1 MQTRRH
7 AADQENAG
15 FSATLC
21 ENAAA
26 SKPSGLGNKN
36 HSNGVST
43 RRVGL
48 GGVGGKAS
56 AAQSTTGMQTRRG
69 LKDITN
75 KTEAGAGAGGA
86 TGKANGKKP
95 GARVASASV
104 GSGDTGVA
112 APAAGVNVNL
122 SSASSNSAVAVI
134 APGPTAVAASA
145 TTSTAVQQRPIR
157 TAVRTA
163 TDIDLRDAD
172 EPLAVTE
179 YVEDLY
185 AFLREREMAT
195 KVDRGYMERQP
206 NVNERMRS
214 ILIDWLVEVH
224 LKFKLVPDTLY
235 LTVYLIDKYLEL
247 EEVRCFAVSHSVF
260 VLFHFSAAFPRPLHS
275 LRAVHIL
282 WSHQAQYFFRPR
294 VSPLAFSVCFSHV
307 TSSRWRTCSPLC
319 KLDLTVRKRS
329 WLDILACV

>member
-1 MQTRRH
+1 M
-7 AADQENAG
+7 
-15 FSATLC
+15 
-21 ENAAA
+21 
-26 SKPSGLGNKN
+26 
-36 HSNGVST
+36 
-43 RRVGL
+43 

-56 AAQSTTGMQTRRG
+56 ATQSTTGMQTRRG

-75 KTEAGAGAGGA
+75 KTEAGGGGGGA

-104 GSGDTGVA
+104 GSADTGVA

-134 APGPTAVAASA
+134 APGPSSVAAAA

-247 EEVRCFAVSHSVF
+247 EEVRCFMMSPSVSVF
-260 VLFHFSAAFPRPLHS
+260 YHFSAAFPRPCPS
-275 LRAVHIL
+275 
-282 WSHQAQYFFRPR
+282 
-294 VSPLAFSVCFSHV
+294 
-307 TSSRWRTCSPLC
+307 
-319 KLDLTVRKRS
+319 
-329 WLDILACV
+329 